1 MDFAQYNEIQIFFKP
16 RFFQSRID
24 GISMSFHQCH
34 FTQVSNQ
41 RIRDDQSQTCQAEAL
56 KQGFSWEPLWS
67 CFQVPKVL
75 VPAAPWWW
83 LLEVSASHSVSK
95 YWPVIEWL
103 NLVHL
108 RRSLQKQWVN
118 ECPMSRETVCGCP
131 LNKELPCG
139 FQVIYGFP
147 DPGMICNLA
156 QMWWNHNFELFSV
169 FSWVLFTLSDIKDLK
184 ETIPRVQAWCRCNWC
199 DFRHVWQVPT
209 LCQALDT
216 IFLHCK
222 CQWLQRFSPIPSMQ
236 PSSFPCEILGL
247 AATQHWTICHGGMWC
262 GRVEMGGIC
271 TDLHQLKDFWRI
283 FGVTQSFEIP
293 IWGGW
298 SFFFWGGILWSICV
312 CVSLIGFAAFSAFCS
327 FSFCFVV
334 ASCATAASS
343 FCLQVLSRPPY
354 NQNDFPRLHKSWKQK
369 PFAILTLMLC

>member
-1 MDFAQYNEIQIFFKP
+1 
-16 RFFQSRID
+16 
-24 GISMSFHQCH
+24 
-34 FTQVSNQ
+34 
-41 RIRDDQSQTCQAEAL
+41 
-56 KQGFSWEPLWS
+56 
-67 CFQVPKVL
+67 
-75 VPAAPWWW
+75 
-83 LLEVSASHSVSK
+83 
-95 YWPVIEWL
+95 
-103 NLVHL
+103 
-108 RRSLQKQWVN
+108 
-118 ECPMSRETVCGCP
+118 MSRETVCGCP

-156 QMWWNHNFELFSV
+156 QMWWNHNFELFFCFFMSS
-169 FSWVLFTLSDIKDLK
+169 FHAFRYQTSQR
-184 ETIPRVQAWCRCNWC
+184 ETSPTVQAWCRCNWC

-262 GRVEMGGIC
+262 GRVEKGGIC

-298 SFFFWGGILWSICV
+298 SFFFWGGNSMIYLCLCFPYWFCCFFRFLLLQLLFCNCFLCDSSKFV
-312 CVSLIGFAAFSAFCS
+312 LPPSAFP
-327 FSFCFVV
+327 
-334 ASCATAASS
+334 SS
-343 FCLQVLSRPPY
+343 LQS
-354 NQNDFPRLHKSWKQK
+354 NDFPRLHKSWKQK